1 MGNRTLEN
9 MEPVEVFQYF
19 EEISSIPRGSGN
31 EKRISD
37 YLVSFAKEHKLEVIQ
52 DKALN
57 VIIKKPGSK
66 GYEESPGVI
75 IQGHMDMVCEKRPD
89 VTHDFMTDP
98 IKLKIVEDM
107 IYADGTT
114 LGGDDG
120 IAVAMGL
127 AVLASDTLEHP
138 PIELLVTT
146 VEETG
151 MDGAHALDPKNIS
164 GKTLINIDSEEE
176 GILTVSCAG
185 GCSSKISIPIIWEGA
200 DKGRAAY
207 TINITGLKG
216 GHSGAEIHKGRANA
230 NKLMARLLK
239 SISSD
244 TDLNLCSING
254 GSKHNAIA
262 RDAQAVV
269 CVNPERVPALKEHVT
284 SLEQIFKDEYKVAD
298 PDIKIE
304 LKPAEN
310 MPERIMSK
318 DTRENIINFMY
329 LIPNG
334 VQSVSMDIEGL
345 VESSLNLG
353 VVETEEESI
362 EIISSIR
369 SSVGTI
375 KNNIFHTVA
384 GIACLTNG
392 KVTAES
398 DYPEWKYNPD
408 SKVRLLFTELY
419 EKLFGEKP
427 LISAIHAG
435 LECAIFDK
443 KFDGKL
449 DMISVGPTIIGV
461 HTAEEHLSIPST
473 QRTWKYLTEAL
484 KALK

>member
-1 MGNRTLEN
+1 VGNKALVN
-9 MEPVEVFQYF
+9 VEPVEVFQYF
-19 EEISSIPRGSGN
+19 EEISSIPRGSGD
-31 EKRISD
+31 ERRISD

-57 VIIKKPGSK
+57 VIIKKPGTR
-66 GYEESPGVI
+66 GYEESPGVV

-98 IKLKIVEDM
+98 IQLKIVGDM
-107 IYADGTT
+107 LYADGTT

-138 PIELLVTT
+138 PVELVVTT
-146 VEETG
+146 SEETG
-151 MDGAHALDPKNIS
+151 MDGAHVLDPKNVS

-185 GCSSKISIPIIWEGA
+185 GCTSRISIPIIWESP
-200 DKGRAAY
+200 DPSRAAY
-207 TINITGLKG
+207 AIDISGLQG
-216 GHSGAEIHKGRANA
+216 GHSGVEIHKGRANA

-239 SISSD
+239 SLSSEM
-244 TDLNLCSING
+244 DLNLCSVSG

-269 CVNPERVPALKEHVT
+269 CVNIDNVPELKEQV
-284 SLEQIFKDEYKVAD
+284 SGLEEIFKDEFKTAD

-304 LKPAEN
+304 LKPADN

-318 DTRENIINFMY
+318 DTKENIVNFMY

-334 VQSVSMDIEGL
+334 IQSVSMDIEGL

-353 VVETEEESI
+353 VVQIKEDSV

-369 SSVGTI
+369 SSVGSI
-375 KNNIFHTVA
+375 KDNIYNTVA
-384 GIACLTNG
+384 AIAGLTNG

-408 SKVRLLFTELY
+408 SKVRQLFIELY

-443 KFDGKL
+443 KFNGNL
-449 DMISVGPTIIGV
+449 DMISIGPTMFGV

>member
-1 MGNRTLEN
+1 MGSRALVNV
-9 MEPVEVFQYF
+9 EPDEVFQYF
-19 EEISSIPRGSGN
+19 EEISNIPRGSGD
-31 EKRISD
+31 ERRISD

-57 VIIKKPGSK
+57 VIIKKPGTK
-66 GYEESPGVI
+66 GYEESPGVV

-89 VTHDFMTDP
+89 VTHDFLTDP
-98 IKLKIVEDM
+98 IQLKIVEDM

-114 LGGDDG
+114 LGADDG

-127 AVLASDTLEHP
+127 AVLASNTLEHP
-138 PIELLVTT
+138 PVELVVTT
-146 VEETG
+146 SEETG
-151 MDGAHALDPKNIS
+151 MDGAHVLDPKNVS

-185 GCSSKISIPIIWEGA
+185 GCNAKINIPIIWESA
-200 DKGRAAY
+200 DSSRAAY
-207 TINITGLKG
+207 TINISGLKG
-216 GHSGAEIHKGRANA
+216 GHSGVEIHTGRANA

-239 SISSD
+239 TVSSKME
-244 TDLNLCSING
+244 LNLCSVNG

-269 CVNPERVPALKEHVT
+269 FVNKDNVLELKEQV
-284 SLEQIFKDEYKVAD
+284 SGLEEIFRDEFKAAD
-298 PDIKIE
+298 PDIKVE
-304 LKPAEN
+304 LKPVEN
-310 MPERIMSK
+310 TPQQIMSK
-318 DTRENIINFMY
+318 DTKENIIQFMY

-334 VQSVSMDIEGL
+334 IQSMSMDIEGL

-353 VVETEEESI
+353 VVETKEDGVEL
-362 EIISSIR
+362 ISSIR
-369 SSVGTI
+369 SSVGSI
-375 KNNIFHTVA
+375 KDNIYNTVA
-384 GIACLTNG
+384 AIASLTNG

-408 SKVRLLFTELY
+408 SKVRQIFMDLY
-419 EKLFGEKP
+419 EKLFGKKP

-443 KFDGKL
+443 KFEGNL
-449 DMISVGPTIIGV
+449 DMISVGPTMFGV

-473 QRTWKYLTEAL
+473 QRTWKFLTEAL

>member
-1 MGNRTLEN
+1 VGSKALVN

-31 EKRISD
+31 ERRISD
-37 YLVSFAKEHKLEVIQ
+37 YLVSFAEEHKLEVIQ

-57 VIIKKPGSK
+57 VIIKKPGTR
-66 GYEESPGVI
+66 GYEESPGVV

-89 VTHDFMTDP
+89 VIHDFMTDP
-98 IKLKIVEDM
+98 IQLKIVEDM
-107 IYADGTT
+107 IYANGTT

-138 PIELLVTT
+138 PVELVVTT
-146 VEETG
+146 SEETG
-151 MDGAHALDPKNIS
+151 MDGAHVLDPKNVS

-185 GCSSKISIPIIWEGA
+185 GCTSKINIPIIWESA
-200 DKGRAAY
+200 NPGRAAY
-207 TINITGLKG
+207 TIDISGLQG
-216 GHSGAEIHKGRANA
+216 GHSGVEIHKGRANA

-239 SISSD
+239 SVSSEME
-244 TDLNLCSING
+244 LNLCSVNG

-269 CVNPERVPALKEHVT
+269 CVNIDNVSELKEQV
-284 SLEQIFKDEYKVAD
+284 SGLEEIFKDEFKTAD
-298 PDIKIE
+298 PDIKVE

-318 DTRENIINFMY
+318 DTKENIINFMY

-334 VQSVSMDIEGL
+334 IQSVSMDIEGL

-353 VVETEEESI
+353 VVQTKEDSVEV
-362 EIISSIR
+362 ISSIR
-369 SSVGTI
+369 SSVGSI
-375 KNNIFHTVA
+375 KDNIYNTVA
-384 GIACLTNG
+384 AIASLTNG

-408 SKVRLLFTELY
+408 SKVRQLFIDLY

-443 KFDGKL
+443 KFDGNL
-449 DMISVGPTIIGV
+449 DMISVGPTMFGV

-473 QRTWKYLTEAL
+473 QRTWKFLTEAL

>member
-1 MGNRTLEN
+1 MGNRALEN

-31 EKRISD
+31 ERRISD

-98 IKLKIVEDM
+98 IKLKIHGDM

-127 AVLASDTLEHP
+127 AVMASDTLEHP

-146 VEETG
+146 AEETG

-185 GCSSKISIPIIWEGA
+185 GCSSKINIPIIWEGA
-200 DKGRAAY
+200 DSSRAAY
-207 TINITGLKG
+207 EIEITGLQG
-216 GHSGAEIHKGRANA
+216 GHSGVEIHKGRANA

-239 SISSD
+239 RACSE
-244 TDLNLCSING
+244 TDLHLCSING

-269 CVNPERVPALKEHVT
+269 CVNPEEVPELKEHIS
-284 SLEQIFKDEYKVAD
+284 SLEQIFKDEYKAAD

-304 LKPAEN
+304 LKPVDH

-318 DTRENIINFMY
+318 DTRENIVNFMY

-353 VVETEEESI
+353 VVETKGDNI

-369 SSVGTI
+369 SSVGSI
-375 KNNIFHTVA
+375 KDNIFHIVA
-384 GIACLTNG
+384 AIAGLTNG
-392 KVTAES
+392 KVIAES
-398 DYPEWKYNPD
+398 DYPEWKYNSD

-443 KFDGKL
+443 KFEGKL

>member
-1 MGNRTLEN
+1 MGNKALVN
-9 MEPVEVFQYF
+9 VEPVEVFQYF
-19 EEISSIPRGSGN
+19 EEISSIPRGSGD
-31 EKRISD
+31 ERRISD

-57 VIIKKPGSK
+57 VIIKKPGTR
-66 GYEESPGVI
+66 GYEESPGVV

-98 IKLKIVEDM
+98 IQLKIVGDM
-107 IYADGTT
+107 LYADGTT

-138 PIELLVTT
+138 PVELVVTT
-146 VEETG
+146 SEETG
-151 MDGAHALDPKNIS
+151 MDGAHVLDPKNVS

-185 GCSSKISIPIIWEGA
+185 GCTSRISIPIIWESP
-200 DKGRAAY
+200 DPSRAAY
-207 TINITGLKG
+207 AIDISGLQG
-216 GHSGAEIHKGRANA
+216 GHSGVEIHKGRANA

-239 SISSD
+239 SLSSEM
-244 TDLNLCSING
+244 DLNLCSVSG

-269 CVNPERVPALKEHVT
+269 CVNIDNVPELKEQV
-284 SLEQIFKDEYKVAD
+284 SGLEEIFKDEFKTAD

-304 LKPAEN
+304 LKPADN

-318 DTRENIINFMY
+318 DTKENIVNFMY

-334 VQSVSMDIEGL
+334 IQSVSMDIEGL

-353 VVETEEESI
+353 VVQIKEDSV

-369 SSVGTI
+369 SSVGSI
-375 KNNIFHTVA
+375 KDNIYNTVA
-384 GIACLTNG
+384 AIAGLTNG

-408 SKVRLLFTELY
+408 SKVRQLFIELY

-443 KFDGKL
+443 KFNGNL
-449 DMISVGPTIIGV
+449 DMISIGPTMFGV

>member
-1 MGNRTLEN
+1 

-31 EKRISD
+31 ERRISD
-37 YLVSFAKEHKLEVIQ
+37 YLVSFAEEHKLEVIQ

-57 VIIKKPGSK
+57 VIIKKPGTR
-66 GYEESPGVI
+66 GYEESPGVV

-89 VTHDFMTDP
+89 VIHDFMTDP
-98 IKLKIVEDM
+98 IQLKIVEDM
-107 IYADGTT
+107 IYANGTT

-138 PIELLVTT
+138 PVELVVTT
-146 VEETG
+146 SEETG
-151 MDGAHALDPKNIS
+151 MDGAHVLDPKNVS

-185 GCSSKISIPIIWEGA
+185 GCTSKINIPIIWESA
-200 DKGRAAY
+200 NPGRAAY
-207 TINITGLKG
+207 TIDISGLKG
-216 GHSGAEIHKGRANA
+216 GHSGVEIHKGRANA

-239 SISSD
+239 SVSSEME
-244 TDLNLCSING
+244 LNLCSVNG

-269 CVNPERVPALKEHVT
+269 CVNIDNVSELKEQV
-284 SLEQIFKDEYKVAD
+284 SGLEEIFKDEFKTAD
-298 PDIKIE
+298 PDIKVE

-318 DTRENIINFMY
+318 DTKENIINFMY

-334 VQSVSMDIEGL
+334 IQSVSMDIEGL

-353 VVETEEESI
+353 VVQTKEDSVEV
-362 EIISSIR
+362 ISSIR
-369 SSVGTI
+369 SSVGSI
-375 KNNIFHTVA
+375 KDNIYNTVA
-384 GIACLTNG
+384 AIASLRNG

-408 SKVRLLFTELY
+408 SKVRQLFIDLY

-443 KFDGKL
+443 KFDGNL
-449 DMISVGPTIIGV
+449 DMISVGPTMFGV

-473 QRTWKYLTEAL
+473 QRTWKFLTEAL

>member
-1 MGNRTLEN
+1 MGNKALVN
-9 MEPVEVFQYF
+9 VEPVEVFQYF
-19 EEISSIPRGSGN
+19 EEISSIPRGSGD
-31 EKRISD
+31 ERRISD

-57 VIIKKPGSK
+57 VIIKKPGTR
-66 GYEESPGVI
+66 GYEESPGVV

-98 IKLKIVEDM
+98 IQLKIVGDM
-107 IYADGTT
+107 LYADGTT

-138 PIELLVTT
+138 PVELVVTT
-146 VEETG
+146 SEETG
-151 MDGAHALDPKNIS
+151 MDGAHVLDPKNVS

-185 GCSSKISIPIIWEGA
+185 GCTSRISIPIIWESP
-200 DKGRAAY
+200 DPSRAAY
-207 TINITGLKG
+207 AIDISGLQG
-216 GHSGAEIHKGRANA
+216 GHSGVEIHKGRANA

-239 SISSD
+239 SLSSEM
-244 TDLNLCSING
+244 DLNLCSVSG

-269 CVNPERVPALKEHVT
+269 CVNIDNVSELKEQV
-284 SLEQIFKDEYKVAD
+284 SRLEEIFKDEFKTAD

-318 DTRENIINFMY
+318 DTKENIINFMY

-334 VQSVSMDIEGL
+334 IQSVSMDIEGL

-353 VVETEEESI
+353 VVQIKEDSV

-369 SSVGTI
+369 SSVGSI
-375 KNNIFHTVA
+375 KDNIYNTVA
-384 GIACLTNG
+384 AIAGLTNG
-392 KVTAES
+392 KVSAES

-408 SKVRLLFTELY
+408 SKVRQLFIDLY
-419 EKLFGEKP
+419 ENLFGEKP

-443 KFDGKL
+443 KFNGNL
-449 DMISVGPTIIGV
+449 DMISIGPTMSGV

>member
-1 MGNRTLEN
+1 MGNNELEN
-9 MEPVEVFQYF
+9 MEPVEVFHYF
-19 EEISSIPRGSGN
+19 EEISNIPRGSGN
-31 EKRISD
+31 ERRISD

-57 VIIKKPGSK
+57 VIIRKPGSK
-66 GYEESPGVI
+66 GYEESPGVV

-89 VTHDFMTDP
+89 VMHDFMTDP
-98 IKLKIVEDM
+98 IQMKIVGDM
-107 IYADGTT
+107 LYANGTT

-120 IAVAMGL
+120 IAVAMGM

-138 PIELLVTT
+138 PVELLVTT
-146 VEETG
+146 SEETG
-151 MDGAHALDPKNIS
+151 MDGAHALDPKNIL

-185 GCSSKISIPIIWEGA
+185 GCSSKINIPVKWEDA
-200 DKGRAAY
+200 DSSRAAY
-207 TINITGLKG
+207 IIDITGLKG
-216 GHSGAEIHKGRANA
+216 GHSGVEIHTGRANA

-239 SISSD
+239 NVSLE

-262 RDAQAVV
+262 RDARAVV
-269 CVNPERVPALKEHVT
+269 CVNLEAVPMLKEKIS
-284 SLEQIFKDEYKVAD
+284 SLEHIFRDEFKVSD
-298 PDIKIE
+298 PDIKVE
-304 LKPAEN
+304 LNPVEN
-310 MPERIMSK
+310 MPKRIMSK
-318 DTRENIINFMY
+318 DTRDNIIHFMY

-334 VQSVSMDIEGL
+334 VQSVSLDIEGL

-353 VVETEEESI
+353 VVQTGEESI

-375 KNNIFHTVA
+375 KDNIFHTVA
-384 GIACLTNG
+384 AIAELTNG

-408 SKVRLLFTELY
+408 SKVRLLFIELY

-443 KFDGKL
+443 KFEGKM
-449 DMISVGPTIIGV
+449 DMISVGPTIVGV

-473 QRTWKYLTEAL
+473 QRTWKYLTEVL

>member
-1 MGNRTLEN
+1 MGNKALVN
-9 MEPVEVFQYF
+9 VEPVEVFQYF
-19 EEISSIPRGSGN
+19 EEISNIPRGSGD
-31 EKRISD
+31 ERRISD
-37 YLVSFAKEHKLEVIQ
+37 YLVSFAKEHNLEVIQ

-57 VIIKKPGSK
+57 VIIKKPGTR
-66 GYEESPGVI
+66 GYEESPGVV

-98 IKLKIVEDM
+98 IQLKIVGDM
-107 IYADGTT
+107 LYADGTT

-127 AVLASDTLEHP
+127 AVLASDTLDHP
-138 PIELLVTT
+138 PVELVVTT
-146 VEETG
+146 SEETG
-151 MDGAHALDPKNIS
+151 MDGAHVLDPKNVS

-185 GCSSKISIPIIWEGA
+185 GCTSRISIPIIWESP
-200 DKGRAAY
+200 DPSRAAY
-207 TINITGLKG
+207 AIDISGLQG
-216 GHSGAEIHKGRANA
+216 GHSGVEIHKGRANA

-239 SISSD
+239 SLSSEM
-244 TDLNLCSING
+244 DLNLCSVNG

-269 CVNPERVPALKEHVT
+269 CVNIDNVPELKEQV
-284 SLEQIFKDEYKVAD
+284 SGLEEIFKDEFKTAD

-304 LKPAEN
+304 LKPADN

-318 DTRENIINFMY
+318 ETKENIVNFMY

-334 VQSVSMDIEGL
+334 IQSVSMDIEGL

-353 VVETEEESI
+353 VVQIKEDSV

-369 SSVGTI
+369 SSVGSI
-375 KNNIFHTVA
+375 KDNIYNTVA
-384 GIACLTNG
+384 AIAGLTNG

-408 SKVRLLFTELY
+408 SKVRQLFIDLY

-443 KFDGKL
+443 KFNGNL
-449 DMISVGPTIIGV
+449 DMISIGPTMFGV

>member
-1 MGNRTLEN
+1 MGNKALVN
-9 MEPVEVFQYF
+9 VEPVHVFQYF
-19 EEISSIPRGSGN
+19 EEISSIPRGSGD
-31 EKRISD
+31 ERRISD
-37 YLVSFAKEHKLEVIQ
+37 YLVSFAKEHNLEVIQ

-57 VIIKKPGSK
+57 VIIKKPGTK
-66 GYEESPGVI
+66 GYEESPGVV

-89 VTHDFMTDP
+89 VIHDFMTDP
-98 IKLKIVEDM
+98 IHLKIVGDM
-107 IYADGTT
+107 LYADGTT

-138 PIELLVTT
+138 PVELVVTT
-146 VEETG
+146 SEETG
-151 MDGAHALDPKNIS
+151 MDGAHVLDPKNVS
-164 GKTLINIDSEEE
+164 GKMLINIDSEEE

-185 GCSSKISIPIIWEGA
+185 GCTSRINIPITWERP
-200 DKGRAAY
+200 DPSRTAY
-207 TINITGLKG
+207 TIDISGLLG
-216 GHSGAEIHKGRANA
+216 GHSGVEIHKGRANA
-230 NKLMARLLK
+230 NKLMGRLLK
-239 SISSD
+239 SISTEMD
-244 TDLNLCSING
+244 FHLCSVKG

-269 CVNPERVPALKEHVT
+269 FVNIDDLPAFHERISGMEKILKE
-284 SLEQIFKDEYKVAD
+284 EYRTAD

-304 LKPAEN
+304 LEPSEN
-310 MPERIMSK
+310 IPERIMSK
-318 DTRENIINFMY
+318 ETKENIIHFMF

-353 VVETEEESI
+353 VVQIKEDSV

-369 SSVGTI
+369 SSVGSI
-375 KNNIFHTVA
+375 KDNIFRTVA
-384 GIACLTNG
+384 AIASLTNG
-392 KVTAES
+392 TVTAES

-408 SKVRLLFTELY
+408 SKVRPLFMDIY

-435 LECAIFDK
+435 LECAIFDE
-443 KFDGKL
+443 KFSGNL
-449 DMISVGPTIIGV
+449 DMISVGPTMFGV
-461 HTAEEHLSIPST
+461 HTAEEHLSISSV
-473 QRTWKYLTEAL
+473 QRTWKFITEVL

>member
-1 MGNRTLEN
+1 MGSKALVN

-31 EKRISD
+31 ERRISD
-37 YLVSFAKEHKLEVIQ
+37 NLVSFAEEHKLEVIQ

-57 VIIKKPGSK
+57 VIIKKPGTR
-66 GYEESPGVI
+66 GYEESPGVV

-89 VTHDFMTDP
+89 VIHDFMTDP
-98 IKLKIVEDM
+98 IQLKIVEDM
-107 IYADGTT
+107 IYANGTT

-138 PIELLVTT
+138 PVELVVTT
-146 VEETG
+146 SEETG
-151 MDGAHALDPKNIS
+151 MDGAHVLDPKNVS

-185 GCSSKISIPIIWEGA
+185 GCTSKINIPIIWESA
-200 DKGRAAY
+200 NPGRAAY
-207 TINITGLKG
+207 TIDISGLKG
-216 GHSGAEIHKGRANA
+216 GHSGVEIHKGRANA

-239 SISSD
+239 SVSSEME
-244 TDLNLCSING
+244 LNLCSVNG

-269 CVNPERVPALKEHVT
+269 CVNIDNVSELKEQV
-284 SLEQIFKDEYKVAD
+284 SGLEEIFKDEFKTAD
-298 PDIKIE
+298 PDIKVE

-318 DTRENIINFMY
+318 DTKENIINFMY

-334 VQSVSMDIEGL
+334 IQSVSMDIEGL

-353 VVETEEESI
+353 VVQTKEDSVEV
-362 EIISSIR
+362 ISSIR
-369 SSVGTI
+369 SSVGSI
-375 KNNIFHTVA
+375 KDNIYNTVA
-384 GIACLTNG
+384 AIASLTNG

-408 SKVRLLFTELY
+408 SKVRQLFIDLY

-443 KFDGKL
+443 KFDGNL
-449 DMISVGPTIIGV
+449 DMISVGPTMF
-461 HTAEEHLSIPST
+461 
-473 QRTWKYLTEAL
+473 
-484 KALK
+484 

>member
-1 MGNRTLEN
+1 MGNKALVN
-9 MEPVEVFQYF
+9 VEPVEVFQYF
-19 EEISSIPRGSGN
+19 EEISSIPRGSGD
-31 EKRISD
+31 ERRISD

-57 VIIKKPGSK
+57 VIIKKPGTR
-66 GYEESPGVI
+66 GYEESPGVV

-98 IKLKIVEDM
+98 IQLKIVGDM
-107 IYADGTT
+107 LYADGTT

-138 PIELLVTT
+138 PVELVVTT
-146 VEETG
+146 SEETG
-151 MDGAHALDPKNIS
+151 MDGAHVLDPKNVS

-185 GCSSKISIPIIWEGA
+185 GCTSRISIPIIWESP
-200 DKGRAAY
+200 DPSRAAY
-207 TINITGLKG
+207 AIDISGLQG
-216 GHSGAEIHKGRANA
+216 GHSGVEIHKGRANA

-239 SISSD
+239 SLSSEM
-244 TDLNLCSING
+244 DLNLCSVSG

-269 CVNPERVPALKEHVT
+269 CVNIDNVSELKEQV
-284 SLEQIFKDEYKVAD
+284 SRLEEIFKDEFKTAD

-318 DTRENIINFMY
+318 DTKENIINFMY

-334 VQSVSMDIEGL
+334 IQSVSMDIEGL

-353 VVETEEESI
+353 VVQIKEDSV

-369 SSVGTI
+369 SSVGSI
-375 KNNIFHTVA
+375 KDNIYNTVA
-384 GIACLTNG
+384 AIAGLTNG

-408 SKVRLLFTELY
+408 SKVRQLFIDLY
-419 EKLFGEKP
+419 ENLFGEKP

-443 KFDGKL
+443 KFNGNL
-449 DMISVGPTIIGV
+449 DMISIGPTMSGV